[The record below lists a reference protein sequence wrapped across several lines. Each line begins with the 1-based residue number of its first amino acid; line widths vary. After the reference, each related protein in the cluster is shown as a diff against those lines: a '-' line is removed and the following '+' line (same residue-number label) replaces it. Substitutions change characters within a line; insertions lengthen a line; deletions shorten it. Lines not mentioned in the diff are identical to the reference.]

1 MMSFAFYTVA
11 TAYAPLKSM
20 QRLLGEPRPLLAS
33 ARAVGFVGVLYALT
47 SIVLALVGAVP
58 LAPVFIGLRPENYYV
73 WQMIFVVPCI
83 LLAWGLATAV
93 VLGPRKRW
101 RGRTAVKKT
110 VALTGVALAGSLF
123 IAWVPTAIETVFMVI
138 GMGQVELVELL
149 SRPGGWQALYV
160 GLHILAGMAAAVLLT
175 LAAGQGCL
183 PKAGRGRT
191 GAVGIAAAAL
201 AAVVFILFI
210 R

>member
-1 MMSFAFYTVA
+1 MTNFAFYAVGT
-11 TAYAPLKSM
+11 TYAPLKSM

-47 SIVLALVGAVP
+47 SIVLALMGAVP

-83 LLAWGLATAV
+83 LMVWGLATAV
-93 VLGPRKRW
+93 VLGPRKGR
-101 RGRTAVKKT
+101 RGRAAVKKT
-110 VALTGVALAGSLF
+110 AALTGVALAGSLF

-201 AAVVFILFI
+201 AAIVFMLFI

>member
-1 MMSFAFYTVA
+1 MTSFAFYA
-11 TAYAPLKSM
+11 AGTAYAPLKSM
-20 QRLLGEPRPLLAS
+20 QRLLAEPRPLLAS

-47 SIVLALVGAVP
+47 SIVLALMGAVP

-73 WQMIFVVPCI
+73 WQMIFVIPCI

-93 VLGPRKRW
+93 ILGPRKRW
-101 RGRTAVKKT
+101 RGRAAVEKT
-110 VALTGVALAGSLF
+110 LALTGVALAGSLF

-149 SRPGGWQALYV
+149 SRPGGWQVLYV
-160 GLHILAGMAAAVLLT
+160 GLYILAGMAAAVLLT

-183 PKAGRGRT
+183 PKAGPGRT
-191 GAVGIAAAAL
+191 GAAGIAAAVL
-201 AAVVFILFI
+201 AALVFTVFI